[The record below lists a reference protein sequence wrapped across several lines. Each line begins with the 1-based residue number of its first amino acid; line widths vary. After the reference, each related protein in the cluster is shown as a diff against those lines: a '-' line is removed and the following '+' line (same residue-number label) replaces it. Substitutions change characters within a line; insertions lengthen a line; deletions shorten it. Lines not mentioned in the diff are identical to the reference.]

1 MAVEKALISNPL
13 AIDAEEAIEVSIV
26 NPEAVSIETEDG
38 GVILDFN
45 SEDGFMDD
53 EIVHG
58 SNLAEYIDPPV
69 LEMIGSD
76 LVGMYNADKES
87 RADWEE
93 SYVRGLDLLGLRFED
108 RTMPWAGACG
118 VFHPMLAEAV
128 VRFQAQTIQ
137 EIFPASG
144 PAKTAV
150 VGKLTDA
157 KSKQAGR
164 VQDYLNY
171 LMTQRMSEYR
181 SETEKLLFSL
191 PIAGSAFRK
200 VYFDPNLNR
209 PCSMFVPAEDF
220 VVSYGASDLENCERA
235 THVMKRTPN
244 DIRKL
249 QVSGFYR
256 DVDLPAPAPDIGEI
270 QEKYNR
276 LTGGKRLA

>member
-38 GVILDFN
+38 GVILNFD

-108 RTMPWAGACG
+108 RTMPWA
-118 VFHPMLAEAV
+118 FRL
-128 VRFQAQTIQ
+128 RQF
-137 EIFPASG
+137 
-144 PAKTAV
+144 
-150 VGKLTDA
+150 
-157 KSKQAGR
+157 R
-164 VQDYLNY
+164 RY
-171 LMTQRMSEYR
+171 
-181 SETEKLLFSL
+181 SL
-191 PIAGSAFRK
+191 PVGQQRRLLWASSLTLS
-200 VYFDPNLNR
+200 LNKL
-209 PCSMFVPAEDF
+209 
-220 VVSYGASDLENCERA
+220 VVFKI
-235 THVMKRTPN
+235 T
-244 DIRKL
+244 
-249 QVSGFYR
+249 
-256 DVDLPAPAPDIGEI
+256 
-270 QEKYNR
+270 
-276 LTGGKRLA
+276 